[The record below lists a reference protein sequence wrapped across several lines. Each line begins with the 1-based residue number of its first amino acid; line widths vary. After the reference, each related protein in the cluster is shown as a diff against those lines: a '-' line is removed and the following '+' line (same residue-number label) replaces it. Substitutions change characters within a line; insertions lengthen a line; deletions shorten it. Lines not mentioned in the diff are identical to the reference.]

1 VLTNIY
7 CYLAR
12 ASLSMPISGE
22 DGTSEYSLTEEDM
35 AGDSD
40 MTIREHELDEKV
52 GLWMTA

>member
-1 VLTNIY
+1 MLTNIY

-12 ASLSMPISGE
+12 AGLSMPISGE

-40 MTIREHELDEKV
+40 MTVREYELDEKV